1 MEDNVEL
8 GREIIARLAEAD
20 HEFEF
25 AREVR
30 AGMWDHRGDVA
41 SAIANPT
48 AFKARRP
55 YGENK

>member
-30 AGMWDHRGDVA
+30 AGGQQTPPCVGYR
-41 SAIANPT
+41 S
-48 AFKARRP
+48 R
-55 YGENK
+55 